1 MKYLYDNSHFT
12 KEDKVKGCKSPL
24 TFFVEIPGL
33 FFAKQAKIR
42 IGTIDLFNSIE
53 YDMPIQIGSIIL
65 RDFDMFTEEV
75 QFLRHY
81 GTYSFI
87 KAHLQL
93 IFVDSQYNPI
103 KYNLKDVAF
112 DYIRT
117 ENLDYFLNVVIPLL
131 NWE

>member
-1 MKYLYDNSHFT
+1 
-12 KEDKVKGCKSPL
+12 
-24 TFFVEIPGL
+24 
-33 FFAKQAKIR
+33 
-42 IGTIDLFNSIE
+42 
-53 YDMPIQIGSIIL
+53 MPIQIGSIIL

-131 NWE
+131 NWGMSKHKDIDLILLFSMLLCKKEILAEKKT